1 MTPAGGWAELARL
14 SSHWARVAEA
24 RGAGEASEEGE
35 EGEAEAADEGEAA
48 EAVAAK
54 GASEAT
60 VEQGDEDEDDEEEGL
75 AAAACE
81 APLLPSSLD
90 SVGFLGGGAGRL
102 HLQDSYFLDA
112 RRGAHT
118 TSFTLRAPSR
128 LRAYVAPHAVDVDLA
143 LLRLPPRPPATPEE
157 GGDAAG
163 AGSAPSSPQQRHAG
177 AGAAMVAQGS
187 STVGGEEVIDASLE
201 PGRCAL
207 QLN

>member
-1 MTPAGGWAELARL
+1 M
-14 SSHWARVAEA
+14 AEA

-48 EAVAAK
+48 EAVTAK

-60 VEQGDEDEDDEEEGL
+60 VEQGDEDEDEDDEEEGL

-128 LRAYVAPHAVDVDLA
+128 LRAYVAPHAVSVRVSVRVRVRAGLA
-143 LLRLPPRPPATPEE
+143 A
-157 GGDAAG
+157 
-163 AGSAPSSPQQRHAG
+163 
-177 AGAAMVAQGS
+177 
-187 STVGGEEVIDASLE
+187 
-201 PGRCAL
+201 
-207 QLN
+207 